1 MESLSESIQELVL
14 GLDALTAGVGLY
26 VIAFF
31 DSSLLSLPE
40 INDVLLVYFGAHF
53 PDKAYY
59 YALMT
64 VLGSASGCSLL
75 YWLARWKGY
84 AFLQRRYPEGKLQG
98 VFKLVERYGVLTI
111 LVPAVL
117 PPPFPFKIFVLS
129 SGLLGLSYTRFLMAV
144 VLGRVIRYFGEAYLA
159 VRFGEQ
165 AIAFLE
171 ANSTNVLT
179 GVIGAIVIGFVVH
192 LAIRRRRRA
201 NLRAR
206 VTERSGD
213 AEPIRPQPIG

>member
-1 MESLSESIQELVL
+1 METFSESIQELVL
-14 GLDALTAGVGLY
+14 GLDALTAGIGLY

-53 PDKAYY
+53 PAKAYY

-75 YWLARWKGY
+75 YWLARGNGY
-84 AFLQRRYPEGKLQG
+84 AFLKRRYPEGKLQG
-98 VFKLVERYGVLTI
+98 VFKLVERYGVLTV

-129 SGLLGLSYTRFLMAV
+129 SGILGLTYSRFLVAV
-144 VLGRVIRYFGEAYLA
+144 MLGRTIRYFGEAYLA

-171 ANSTNVLT
+171 ANSSNVLT
-179 GVIGAIVIGFVVH
+179 AVIGGIVIGFVVH
-192 LAIRRRRRA
+192 VAIRRRRRA
-201 NLRAR
+201 SRRAHGS
-206 VTERSGD
+206 EGSED
-213 AEPIRPQPIG
+213 PEPIRPHPVG